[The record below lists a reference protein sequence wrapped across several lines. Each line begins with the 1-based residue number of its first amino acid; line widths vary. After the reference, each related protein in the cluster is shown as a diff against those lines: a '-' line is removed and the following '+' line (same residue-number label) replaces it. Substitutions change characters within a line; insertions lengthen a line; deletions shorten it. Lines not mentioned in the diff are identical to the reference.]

1 MTSNMPE
8 TIPPDFAAA
17 LAHLNARDAL
27 GVDEMKL
34 MVLLETSGEPLY
46 QHLASLA
53 PEGEARDLL
62 LANGREETAHAHRL
76 KKAIELKTGEPYAIP
91 PLSENPYRT
100 PPPFTELSPA
110 LLAGFEAGE
119 KNGDAGYQKWAD
131 REPNPE
137 VAELLRQ
144 NGREET
150 RHGERV
156 ARVAEILS
164 AQVD

>member
-1 MTSNMPE
+1 MASNLPD
-8 TIPPDFAAA
+8 TIPADFMAA
-17 LAHLNARDAL
+17 LSYLDTKDRL

-46 QHLASLA
+46 KKLASLA
-53 PEGEARDLL
+53 PEGEATDLL
-62 LANGREETAHAHRL
+62 LTNGREETAHAHRL
-76 KKAIELKTGEPYAIP
+76 KRAIEISTGEPFEVP
-91 PLSENPYRT
+91 SLDENPYAE
-100 PPPFTELSPA
+100 PPPFTELTPE

-119 KNGDAGYQKWAD
+119 KNGDAGYQRWAD

-137 VAELLRQ
+137 VAELFRQ

-156 ARVAEILS
+156 ARVAEILRG
-164 AQVD
+164 